1 MKRGMDLLAAAAGL
15 ALLGPVMLLI
25 AFLVRLDSPG
35 SVFYRGKRVGRGG
48 RLFYII
54 KFRSMVIG
62 ADRCGPGVTG
72 AGDCRVTGIGRWLRL
87 TKLDE
92 LPQLFNVLKG
102 EMSLVGPRPE
112 APEYVR
118 FYTEAQREVLNVR
131 PGITGPAQ
139 VAFRNEEEML
149 AGPDREEVY
158 VRDILPQKLAIDL
171 EYIKSRSELGDILI
185 ILKTLGAMFRVGRKA
200 PPGAGKSSGDLWK
213 YGG

>member
-1 MKRGMDLLAAAAGL
+1 MLAAVAGL
-15 ALLGPVMLLI
+15 ALLGPVMILI

-35 SVFYRGKRVGRGG
+35 PFFYRGRRVGRGG

-54 KFRSMVIG
+54 KFRSMVTG
-62 ADRCGPGVTG
+62 AEQCGPGVTG

-149 AGPDREEVY
+149 AGPNREEVY
-158 VRDILPQKLAIDL
+158 VRDILPQKLAIDM
-171 EYIKSRSELGDILI
+171 EYIRSRSVLGDLLIL
-185 ILKTLGAMFRVGRKA
+185 LKTFCALFRVEKI
-200 PPGAGKSSGDLWK
+200 
-213 YGG
+213 YYFF